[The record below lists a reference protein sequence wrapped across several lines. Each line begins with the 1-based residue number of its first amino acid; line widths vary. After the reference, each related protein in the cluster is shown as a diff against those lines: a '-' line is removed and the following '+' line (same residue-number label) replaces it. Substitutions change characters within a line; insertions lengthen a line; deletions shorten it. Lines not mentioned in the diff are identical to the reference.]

1 MNIWTAFLKSRATS
15 GGGFGVCPQ
24 NGAAARMKIL
34 LDACVPRPLR
44 TFLANHTVKTA
55 QEMGWGKLKNGA
67 LLQAVE
73 AEFDAFVFT
82 DKNLKYQQNLPRQKL
97 AILVLPTR
105 SEEHTS

>member
-1 MNIWTAFLKSRATS
+1 
-15 GGGFGVCPQ
+15 
-24 NGAAARMKIL
+24 MKIL

-73 AEFDAFVFT
+73 AEFDASISTTKISNANKMSAGKGSPFWFCRPTTGPCSAATVIR
-82 DKNLKYQQNLPRQKL
+82 LPR
-97 AILVLPTR
+97 R
-105 SEEHTS
+105 

>member
-1 MNIWTAFLKSRATS
+1 MN
-15 GGGFGVCPQ
+15 
-24 NGAAARMKIL
+24 IL

-73 AEFDAFVFT
+73 AEFNAFIST
-82 DKNLKYQQNLPRQKL
+82 DKNLKYQQNVRRQRL
-97 AILVLPTR
+97 AILVLPTNDWPTLR
-105 SEEHTS
+105 RKGDRIAAKVAALMPGDFVKMDLEEFE